1 MDRANEIKKIML
13 ILKKYW
19 MEHPNVNLGKLI
31 SQISSDTTKNFDP
44 IYLTYEKLY
53 SFLVENTKDED

>member
-1 MDRANEIKKIML
+1 MDRTNEIKKITL

-19 MEHPNVNLGKLI
+19 LEHPNASLGQLI

-44 IYLTYEKLY
+44 TYLTDEKLY
-53 SFLVENTKDED
+53 NFLVENTKDED

>member
-1 MDRANEIKKIML
+1 MDRTNEIKKIML
-13 ILKKYW
+13 ILKQYW
-19 MEHPNVNLGKLI
+19 MEHPNVNLGQLI

-44 IYLTYEKLY
+44 IYLTDKKLY